1 VQLTNLARVNGD
13 PTRPPSRIPGTDP
26 ANLDGLIFQRRSM
39 PAPDDFTAIGQV
51 AADRAR
57 RLAAT
62 IATPGFATAETLT
75 VAGFDL
81 TLPVC
86 RALVG
91 DEPVRVGGGA
101 DGTDDNVVPFGAPPG
116 GGTRRD
122 VLLLESWVAEVAPIG
137 ASDGAT
143 SQALPVAGG
152 LGNPNLAGDARFA
165 IRNPAISGETTRRTQ
180 VRWRLRVAEGVDLT
194 TYPDALGDPTILGR
208 GDAAAPVLGK
218 PFGAVPHRPTLYRAG
233 DGSLADAASFANAT
247 GYTFAL
253 PIVAL
258 LRTAG
263 ETALTLTG
271 AIDLRRPIVA
281 RVGVATAQSVVVLSR
296 GNYSVGTMPG
306 ETTTWRQPGGG
317 NADAPTPDTI
327 AGADDDTPLTGA
339 FPLFPSDFD
348 LPPGW
353 RLRGQLCGV
362 VWRQRSADDTAT
374 HSFGI
379 RVRAP
384 SQVYGEAASSGTWT
398 LTASASLGST
408 ARVEDH
414 LDEFA
419 LVADGSDDGLW
430 VVELYTDQ
438 AGPNNWD
445 TAGVYL
451 RIWAT
456 NA

>member
-1 VQLTNLARVNGD
+1 LTNLSRINGD
-13 PTRPPSRIPGTDP
+13 VSRPPSRIPGTDP

-62 IATPGFATAETLT
+62 LGRPGFSSIQGIS
-75 VAGFDL
+75 VAGFNL
-81 TLPVC
+81 TLPAC
-86 RALVG
+86 GALVG
-91 DEPVRVGGGA
+91 DEPITIGTGAEGVGSS
-101 DGTDDNVVPFGAPPG
+101 VVAFASPPG
-116 GGTRRD
+116 SGTRWD
-122 VLLLESWVAEVAPIG
+122 VLFVESWVAEVAPIG
-137 ASDGAT
+137 ASDGGT
-143 SQALPVAGG
+143 SQALPVGG
-152 LGNPNLAGDARFA
+152 GRGNPNLAADTLFA
-165 IRNPAISGETTRRTQ
+165 IRNPAIAGETTRRTQ
-180 VRWRLRVAEGVDLT
+180 VRWALRVAEGVDLT
-194 TYPDALGDPTILGR
+194 TYPNGLGDPSILGR
-208 GDAAAPVLGK
+208 GDAAAPIGGLS
-218 PFGAVPHRPTLYRAG
+218 FAVAPHRTDLYRAG
-233 DGSLADAASFANAT
+233 DGSVGAAASFVNAT

-253 PIVAL
+253 PIIAIR
-258 LRTAG
+258 RTAG
-263 ETALTLTG
+263 ESALTLVG
-271 AIDLRRPIVA
+271 SIELRRSIAAPVA
-281 RVGVATAQSVVVLSR
+281 ASRAQSVVVLSR

-317 NADAPTPDTI
+317 SADAPTPDTI
-327 AGADDDTPLTGA
+327 DGADDDTPLTGA
-339 FPLFPSDFD
+339 FPLFPSDFN

-353 RLRGQLCGV
+353 SLKGQLCGV
-362 VWRQRSADDTAT
+362 VWRQRSADDTAA

-384 SQVYGEAASSGTWT
+384 SQVYGESASSGTWT

-408 ARVEDH
+408 ARIEDH

-419 LVADGSDDGLW
+419 IVADGSDDGLW

-451 RIWAT
+451 RVRA
-456 NA
+456 AQ